1 MPKTKPISFKAAAK
15 RRREAQAP
23 PPSVPG
29 FERVMPFRDWCALK
43 GFSVLTGQRLRKE
56 GRISEVIASRACE
69 TRAKRGRIMSYA
81 IRCLLKSIQ
90 SIHSSVSADERA
102 ALIAEST
109 EQAKAW
115 VAKSFAQVSR
125 GDEATDEDEE
135 ARVEHEDDDD
145 GGGRRR

>member
-56 GRISEVIASRACE
+56 GRNSC
-69 TRAKRGRIMSYA
+69 
-81 IRCLLKSIQ
+81 
-90 SIHSSVSADERA
+90 RA
-102 ALIAEST
+102 AERDA
-109 EQAKAW
+109 
-115 VAKSFAQVSR
+115 
-125 GDEATDEDEE
+125 
-135 ARVEHEDDDD
+135 ARRHRV
-145 GGGRRR
+145 R

>member
-56 GRISEVIASRACE
+56 GRIRVVRLSATRLGVTESAEREYMAACE
-69 TRAKRGRIMSYA
+69 
-81 IRCLLKSIQ
+81 
-90 SIHSSVSADERA
+90 SA
-102 ALIAEST
+102 S
-109 EQAKAW
+109 
-115 VAKSFAQVSR
+115 
-125 GDEATDEDEE
+125 
-135 ARVEHEDDDD
+135 
-145 GGGRRR
+145 